1 MKKIKRETWETIG
14 SAIFVLG
21 FIVLMYIVVVIF
33 G

>member
-1 MKKIKRETWETIG
+1 MKNRRETWETIG

>member
-1 MKKIKRETWETIG
+1 MKNKRETWETIG
-14 SAIFVLG
+14 SAIFALG